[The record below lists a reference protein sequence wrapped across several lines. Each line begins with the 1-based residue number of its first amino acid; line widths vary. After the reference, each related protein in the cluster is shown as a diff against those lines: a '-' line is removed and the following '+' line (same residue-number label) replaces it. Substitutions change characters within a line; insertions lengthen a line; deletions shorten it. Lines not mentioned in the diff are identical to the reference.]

1 MHNTKRLVKR
11 SVLVLLSLVLAAM
24 LFVSFYA
31 QSLTAVVAAEP
42 AASAKKFYTD
52 FETFEEEQ
60 EASNAF
66 NEEIAAEGNVLLKN
80 AQSALPL
87 KASENDISVFGVRST
102 DLQYGGGGSGGGD
115 SSNAATLQDSLTEAG
130 FNVNPSLTTFY
141 SNYEASAPTNV
152 MGWTSGIPEEA
163 DNALLAQFS
172 DSFNHYSD
180 VALIVISRAG
190 SEGADLDTH
199 SINGNEDVTKHELEL
214 TDLEEDLID
223 YVVGT
228 NVFKKVVV
236 LVNASNPMEL
246 GELQYSD
253 DIDAILWMGHPGTSG
268 VMAVGRIL
276 NGEVNPSGH
285 LADVY
290 AADFTKDPTWYNFG
304 DNSQNHYNAQTKTF
318 DESYINVRSEESPN
332 AQYKGYLSVDY
343 EEGIY
348 MGYRWYET
356 ADAEGYF
363 DRLPSAVTQN
373 DPGMAA
379 HEGDAYYNTYNGVV
393 YPFGYGLSYTEFSY
407 EVTSSGGSWNGTSDL
422 TVAVTVTNEGDVAGK
437 DVVQLYSSAPYYAG
451 GIEKAAV
458 DLIDFAK
465 TDVLEPGDSQTIT
478 FTVSP
483 QQLASFDDGIW
494 KDDNING
501 AYVLDPG
508 DYVLS
513 VRTDSHTVEGSVTF
527 TLGTEAA
534 DAEAAADAAVVILN
548 DETTGTRIQT
558 WFSADD
564 GKWMNTTRTADV
576 STDMDTTSRTDFR
589 ATADD
594 DTTYADNYGLYHP
607 STATVTDLTF
617 TEEALAVMDGQL
629 RSINGTDSPEN
640 NRVSYIDDK
649 TLGNQPWI
657 VDEVPSG
664 WSQATEEDAAARKD
678 GKTATQL
685 YAMAGVP
692 LYDSS
697 TDSGYSAAWD
707 AFMNQLTY
715 AEMVSYV
722 SSNMFSTAAFDAIG
736 KPASTEADGP
746 AQLSDGTF
754 WASEV
759 VIAST
764 WNTALAEKQGWFI
777 GNDSLFTGTNGWY
790 GPGID
795 THRSPFG
802 GRNFEYYSSDG
813 VHAGKMFAAV
823 TAGAQSK
830 GVHIYAKHFLLNDQE
845 MGRDVYGGICT
856 WVSEQALRQ
865 IYVKVVEIAV
875 KESDLNGTMT
885 AFNRIGMQS
894 SAHGGLYLGL
904 MEGEFGFTGVSNT
917 DMYQSGEGGSAWSAN
932 RLIRAHIYP
941 LGSFGTGTATN
952 RLYGEYREDAGGDG
966 MVWITEEGG
975 TAFESP
981 SQWKAVRE
989 LAMRSLYVA
998 VNGNMMNNGVST
1010 EAFEDASF
1018 TFARGVTPS
1027 VSIAMDEEDFGTD
1040 IITVEYSI
1048 ASGTMPA
1055 GLTLNAD
1062 GTFSGAATELGTFK
1076 VTAQI
1081 LVDHYIADTATITIT
1096 VIPAFELSA
1105 TTAAAGEAFTSN
1117 ITSDYVYLTE
1127 TTGDGGYNTIT
1138 YSISEGSLP
1147 EGVALDSEGARL
1159 VGTPTTPG
1167 EYTFTL
1173 QATAT
1178 RITTISYGSFTFTRT
1193 TTDQYYQ
1200 EITISV
1206 TGESVGEADLS
1217 GQIEEMQGQIDDL
1230 KDALDALRDSGSET
1244 PPEEEG
1250 GCGSTVFGGAA
1261 FIGGA
1266 VILAAAVCI
1275 VIAKKRTNK

>member
-1 MHNTKRLVKR
+1 M
-11 SVLVLLSLVLAAM
+11 
-24 LFVSFYA
+24 
-31 QSLTAVVAAEP
+31 
-42 AASAKKFYTD
+42 
-52 FETFEEEQ
+52 
-60 EASNAF
+60 
-66 NEEIAAEGNVLLKN
+66 GN
-80 AQSALPL
+80 
-87 KASENDISVFGVRST
+87 
-102 DLQYGGGGSGGGD
+102 Y
-115 SSNAATLQDSLTEAG
+115 
-130 FNVNPSLTTFY
+130 
-141 SNYEASAPTNV
+141 
-152 MGWTSGIPEEA
+152 
-163 DNALLAQFS
+163 
-172 DSFNHYSD
+172 
-180 VALIVISRAG
+180 
-190 SEGADLDTH
+190 
-199 SINGNEDVTKHELEL
+199 
-214 TDLEEDLID
+214 
-223 YVVGT
+223 
-228 NVFKKVVV
+228 
-236 LVNASNPMEL
+236 
-246 GELQYSD
+246 
-253 DIDAILWMGHPGTSG
+253 
-268 VMAVGRIL
+268 
-276 NGEVNPSGH
+276 
-285 LADVY
+285 
-290 AADFTKDPTWYNFG
+290 
-304 DNSQNHYNAQTKTF
+304 
-318 DESYINVRSEESPN
+318 
-332 AQYKGYLSVDY
+332 YK
-343 EEGIY
+343 
-348 MGYRWYET
+348 
-356 ADAEGYF
+356 
-363 DRLPSAVTQN
+363 
-373 DPGMAA
+373 
-379 HEGDAYYNTYNGVV
+379 
-393 YPFGYGLSYTEFSY
+393 
-407 EVTSSGGSWNGTSDL
+407 
-422 TVAVTVTNEGDVAGK
+422 
-437 DVVQLYSSAPYYAG
+437 
-451 GIEKAAV
+451 
-458 DLIDFAK
+458 
-465 TDVLEPGDSQTIT
+465 
-478 FTVSP
+478 
-483 QQLASFDDGIW
+483 
-494 KDDNING
+494 
-501 AYVLDPG
+501 
-508 DYVLS
+508 
-513 VRTDSHTVEGSVTF
+513 
-527 TLGTEAA
+527 
-534 DAEAAADAAVVILN
+534 
-548 DETTGTRIQT
+548 
-558 WFSADD
+558 
-564 GKWMNTTRTADV
+564 
-576 STDMDTTSRTDFR
+576 
-589 ATADD
+589 
-594 DTTYADNYGLYHP
+594 LYHY
-607 STATVTDLTF
+607 
-617 TEEALAVMDGQL
+617 VMF
-629 RSINGTDSPEN
+629 
-640 NRVSYIDDK
+640 
-649 TLGNQPWI
+649 
-657 VDEVPSG
+657 
-664 WSQATEEDAAARKD
+664 
-678 GKTATQL
+678 
-685 YAMAGVP
+685 P
-692 LYDSS
+692 L
-697 TDSGYSAAWD
+697 
-707 AFMNQLTY
+707 F
-715 AEMVSYV
+715 
-722 SSNMFSTAAFDAIG
+722 
-736 KPASTEADGP
+736 
-746 AQLSDGTF
+746 
-754 WASEV
+754 
-759 VIAST
+759 IAST